1 MTLRFIEVL
10 FLFSYVVASLEN
22 SLFFFYV
29 RRAGEL
35 GVPRSPMLTEVE
47 CVRVITSFDI
57 VTIATRETDGR
68 GSRGFWKKKR
78 ETSYSQFRS
87 TKKVQSFS
95 I

>member
-1 MTLRFIEVL
+1 MSDGRP
-10 FLFSYVVASLEN
+10 
-22 SLFFFYV
+22 
-29 RRAGEL
+29 GEL

-68 GSRGFWKKKR
+68 GSRGFLKKIR
-78 ETSYSQFRS
+78 ERHPIRNFGRQKKGK
-87 TKKVQSFS
+87 KKVQSFS